1 MRRPRP
7 SLSVVIPLF
16 NESQC
21 IPHLLHRLERVL
33 GDLEVSAEL
42 VLVDDAST
50 DGSFAL
56 LRQTRPTLFS
66 LKALRLAENVG
77 SQQALLCGMSVANG
91 DAVVNMDADL
101 QHPPE
106 ELPRMLAAWQSG
118 YDIVEMYRTGAES
131 LDPLRTLGTRLFY
144 ALHRFTSPTPAAP
157 SSSDFRL
164 LDRQCVSQLTQPPR
178 PSEFLRA
185 TVRRLRGT
193 RLELAFEPRA
203 RFAGSSGYSLHKLAR
218 YALQVL
224 VRRPPPPYRVVEIHE
239 TSPEAQ

>member
-1 MRRPRP
+1 MRPGAREAR
-7 SLSVVIPLF
+7 
-16 NESQC
+16 
-21 IPHLLHRLERVL
+21 HLTRCAACREAAPVL

-56 LRQTRPTLFS
+56 LRQTRPTLVS

-118 YDIVEMYRTGAES
+118 YDIVEMYRTGAEA

-144 ALHRFTSPTPAAP
+144 ALHRLTSPTPAAP
-157 SSSDFRL
+157 SSNPHMKR
-164 LDRQCVSQLTQPPR
+164 RGVS
-178 PSEFLRA
+178 S
-185 TVRRLRGT
+185 RRLSRSAIT
-193 RLELAFEPRA
+193 RW
-203 RFAGSSGYSLHKLAR
+203 
-218 YALQVL
+218 
-224 VRRPPPPYRVVEIHE
+224 RRK
-239 TSPEAQ
+239 S